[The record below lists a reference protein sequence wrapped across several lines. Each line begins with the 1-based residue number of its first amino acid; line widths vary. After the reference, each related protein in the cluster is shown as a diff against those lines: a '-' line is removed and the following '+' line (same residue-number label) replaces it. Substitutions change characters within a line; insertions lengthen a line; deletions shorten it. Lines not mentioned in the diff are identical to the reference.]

1 MNSTGASAPGY
12 RDSRSRH
19 APKHPRSPRV
29 CYRSA
34 TFCTCLPSHE
44 TTSNWTSSAAS
55 CKRLWSDFETP
66 SVRFVS
72 IVAKAVEAGYFRA
85 TQLYPRSGVSIR
97 HSTRGS
103 TMMHAAV
110 SSLTPSLP
118 LLDFMFLTWNISQ
131 RSSRLVGAG
140 GSTERVIPAYLSCA
154 IRASLFI
161 AYAASH
167 SYSNGAGVNADADA
181 ESNDDAAAFAAF
193 DFASNTFHRAPDFEN
208 YLCSL

>member
-1 MNSTGASAPGY
+1 
-12 RDSRSRH
+12 
-19 APKHPRSPRV
+19 
-29 CYRSA
+29 
-34 TFCTCLPSHE
+34 
-44 TTSNWTSSAAS
+44 
-55 CKRLWSDFETP
+55 
-66 SVRFVS
+66 
-72 IVAKAVEAGYFRA
+72 
-85 TQLYPRSGVSIR
+85 
-97 HSTRGS
+97 
-103 TMMHAAV
+103 MMHAAV